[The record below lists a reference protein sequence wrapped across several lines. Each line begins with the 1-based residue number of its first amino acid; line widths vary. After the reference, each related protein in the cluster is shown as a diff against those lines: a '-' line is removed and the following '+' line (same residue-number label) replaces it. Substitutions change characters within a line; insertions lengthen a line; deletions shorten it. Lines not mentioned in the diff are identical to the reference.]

1 MIALMFLLY
10 VVVEV
15 GALIWVGSMIGATW
29 TVLLLIAGSAIGVV
43 LVKSQWRAV
52 MDGFRRA
59 TRGEASPAG
68 AVADGALVAAGSVLM
83 FVPGL
88 VTSALGLLMLL
99 PPTRWAL
106 RPLAV
111 LLAGRKAAVT
121 LTGVEFV
128 AQRAGARRGRVI
140 DGEVLD
146 TSDVYD
152 VVPDDRWDG
161 PTQEPRALP

>member
-1 MIALMFLLY
+1 MIALLFLLY

-15 GALIWVGSMIGATW
+15 GVLIWVGSVIGVLW
-29 TVLLLIAGSAIGVV
+29 TVLLLIAGSAIGMI

-68 AVADGALVAAGSVLM
+68 AVADGAMVAAGSVLM

-88 VTSALGLLMLL
+88 VTSLLGLLMLA

-106 RPLAV
+106 RPVAV
-111 LLAGRKAAVT
+111 ALAGRKATVT
-121 LTGVEFV
+121 MAGMEF
-128 AQRAGARRGRVI
+128 ASRTARTRGGDVI
-140 DGEVLD
+140 DGEVV
-146 TSDVYD
+146 DVT
-152 VVPDDRWDG
+152 G
-161 PTQEPRALP
+161 PTTGDTFGTQGPRALP

>member
-1 MIALMFLLY
+1 MFALLFVLY

-15 GALIWVGSMIGATW
+15 GALIWVGSMVGVLW
-29 TVLLLIAGSAIGVV
+29 TVLLLIAGSAIGLV

-68 AVADGALVAAGSVLM
+68 AVADGAMVAAGSVLM

-88 VTSALGLLMLL
+88 VTSVLGLLMLL

-106 RPLAV
+106 RPLVV
-111 LLAGRKAAVT
+111 LLAGKRAAVT
-121 LTGVEFV
+121 LTGVEF
-128 AQRAGARRGRVI
+128 ATRAAGARRGGAVI
-140 DGEVLD
+140 DGEVVD
-146 TSDVYD
+146 GYPDVR
-152 VVPDDRWDG
+152 PDG
-161 PTQEPRALP
+161 PTQGPRALP

>member
-1 MIALMFLLY
+1 MVALLFVSY

-15 GALIWVGSMIGATW
+15 AALIWVGSTIGVLW
-29 TVLLLIAGSAIGVV
+29 TVLLLIAGSTVGMV
-43 LVKSQWRAV
+43 LVRSQWRAV

-59 TRGEASPAG
+59 TRGEVSPTG
-68 AVADGALVAAGSVLM
+68 AVADGAMVVAGSVLM

-111 LLAGRKAAVT
+111 LLAGRRAAVT
-121 LTGVEFV
+121 LAGAEF
-128 AQRAGARRGRVI
+128 ASRTAGARRGPVI
-140 DGEVLD
+140 DGEVVD
-146 TSDVYD
+146 VEPDVDSDV
-152 VVPDDRWDG
+152 RWGG